1 MWPMLRHG
9 MKTKKKKKMSGADE
23 MVQKIKV
30 LAAKPKDPSSIP
42 RIHTSKE
49 ETRLLKVVL

>member
-1 MWPMLRHG
+1 